1 VLLANYAD
9 YARFGAASGLAS
21 RRTNASVVL
30 YVTTH
35 ASDQHMSFLEC
46 LPPLIARSP
55 MLSKVDV
62 IVYVGQDNLT
72 DSMKNEI
79 TRLLDTW
86 PVGNRFVHF
95 GNNPGY
101 QEGAMKAAHVG
112 FSSGWFRGYDWVIR
126 VNPDVVIYDES
137 LVWPLMEKAE
147 NWGVFVACYED
158 CEDHSGCAPNQTH
171 TDFFAVRP
179 SRVPRDAFADWPTAH
194 NAERQATAAFK
205 DIYAAKADVYLPW
218 KWPTGYGG
226 CRVHGGGVWHSV
238 HFCPEFLDNHNLSG

>member
-1 VLLANYAD
+1 MMLRAIYQDN
-9 YARFGAASGLAS
+9 AS
-21 RRTNASVVL
+21 RSVRAPPRTNASVVL

-218 KWPTGYGG
+218 HSPSLI
-226 CRVHGGGVWHSV
+226 CRVTGGGVFHSTK
-238 HFCPEFLDNHNLSG
+238 FCHEFMESRPFED